1 MNNIELSGRLVR
13 DPEMK
18 HVGTNGT
25 KLCSFSIAQTMGEGQ
40 YKKPHYFDAK
50 SWKERAEEI
59 CANYRKGD
67 AIEIRGML
75 QQETWTDKD
84 GQKRSKVVIVVM
96 DHRVPGE
103 RGDDDRSEPAPA
115 RTVPVTNARSGAGGY
130 ASRSPSA
137 PPPGDID
144 VPF

>member
-1 MNNIELSGRLVR
+1 MNNVEISGRFVR

-75 QQETWTDKD
+75 QQETWTDKE

-96 DHRVPGE
+96 EHRIPGTGE
-103 RGDDDRSEPAPA
+103 DEQPAPTPERKKKPDPGA
-115 RTVPVTNARSGAGGY
+115 YVPQAD
-130 ASRSPSA
+130 
-137 PPPGDID
+137 DISI
-144 VPF
+144 PF